1 MKNSR
6 IAHAMQFV
14 GDDLI
19 AEACTHTSPRHSR
32 LLLAAACAALV
43 LLGGVG
49 CAVYR
54 AYWGAGSAADIPPA
68 DLTRPFETGSEAV
81 ASGEEPPPPAE
92 EVTYPKSSLI
102 ADYTN
107 VYAVASVC
115 VPMEGAEI
123 PATYFSPNYMVIFT
137 RPEEAGWV
145 LAAGDTLSIEFTLAE
160 GQTCTL
166 DLGYIQDGVYHDL
179 SSARAAAFSDTLTA
193 PADGTYY
200 FCVTNRTSENAVIQG
215 GSIR

>member
-54 AYWGAGSAADIPPA
+54 AYWGAGSAAGIPPA

-81 ASGEEPPPPAE
+81 ASGEEPPPPP
-92 EVTYPKSSLI
+92 PKTGRRRRSPHPGPRPHFR
-102 ADYTN
+102 TE
-107 VYAVASVC
+107 C
-115 VPMEGAEI
+115 V
-123 PATYFSPNYMVIFT
+123 
-137 RPEEAGWV
+137 
-145 LAAGDTLSIEFTLAE
+145 
-160 GQTCTL
+160 
-166 DLGYIQDGVYHDL
+166 
-179 SSARAAAFSDTLTA
+179 SD
-193 PADGTYY
+193 
-200 FCVTNRTSENAVIQG
+200 R
-215 GSIR
+215 R